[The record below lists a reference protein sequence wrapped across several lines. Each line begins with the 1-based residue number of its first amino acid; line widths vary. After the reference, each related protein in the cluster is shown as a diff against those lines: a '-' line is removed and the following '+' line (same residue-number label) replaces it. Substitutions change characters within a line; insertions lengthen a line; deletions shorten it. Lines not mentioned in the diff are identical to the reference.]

1 MIRQRPSPNHD
12 SRGGKPV
19 DMIVLHYTGMKSA
32 DESLERLCDTS
43 AKVSAHYLIEEDSTI
58 WQLVNEDRRA
68 WHAGVAF
75 WAGETDINAISIGI
89 EMQNPGH
96 EHGYR
101 DFPDSQIQALI
112 SLLTEIRGRHNVPPF
127 RIVGHSDVAP
137 ARKEDPGEL
146 FPWERLAGSGHG
158 IWPDTTTAAHPVPDV
173 AAALS
178 SVGYAAGASL
188 ASPECRA
195 AILAFQRRFL
205 PDHLTA
211 EPDAA
216 TVGRLGQLLCLM
228 RES

>member
-1 MIRQRPSPNHD
+1 
-12 SRGGKPV
+12 
-19 DMIVLHYTGMKSA
+19 MIVLHYTGMKSA

-146 FPWERLAGSGHG
+146 FPGKGSPDQATDLA
-158 IWPDTTTAAHPVPDV
+158 DTTTAAHPVPDV

-178 SVGYAAGASL
+178 SVGYAAGARL
-188 ASPECRA
+188 
-195 AILAFQRRFL
+195 
-205 PDHLTA
+205 HLRNVV
-211 EPDAA
+211 PPFWLSR
-216 TVGRLGQLLCLM
+216 GGFCLTI
-228 RES
+228 